1 MLVESRVRAPLVRLS
16 FFRHQTVSAS
26 NVVGFLLGA
35 ALFSN
40 FFLLTLFVQQ
50 VLGFSAL
57 KAGVTFLATAGTAV
71 VVAGGAQALTTKIGA
86 KPVMAIGLALLGAG
100 AVVYTQLPV
109 DASFGSDLLLGYI
122 LVGVGIPMAFIPIS
136 IAALA
141 GVEPHEAGLASGL
154 INTSQQIGG
163 AIGVAVA
170 SSILFTRVD
179 TLVSD
184 GVALP
189 VAVTDGVNLAFW
201 VVAAV
206 AAVAVVAALVF
217 VKSAEIANP
226 GEVEVAPVVT

>member
-1 MLVESRVRAPLVRLS
+1 
-16 FFRHQTVSAS
+16 
-26 NVVGFLLGA
+26 
-35 ALFSN
+35 
-40 FFLLTLFVQQ
+40 
-50 VLGFSAL
+50 
-57 KAGVTFLATAGTAV
+57 
-71 VVAGGAQALTTKIGA
+71 
-86 KPVMAIGLALLGAG
+86 
-100 AVVYTQLPV
+100 
-109 DASFGSDLLLGYI
+109 
-122 LVGVGIPMAFIPIS
+122 MAFIPIS

-179 TLVSD
+179 TLVGD
-184 GVALP
+184 GVSLP

-206 AAVAVVAALVF
+206 AAVAVIAALVF